1 MLLLLVAVMSLS
13 AGGIFV
19 HLLLDVMGM
28 AINPNSSLEQ
38 FKAPQ
43 YSICMNSGSNNYI
56 IGRLSLL

>member
-1 MLLLLVAVMSLS
+1 MQLLLVAVMSLS

-28 AINPNSSLEQ
+28 AINSNSSLEQ

-43 YSICMNSGSNNYI
+43 YSICMNGGSNNYI
-56 IGRLSLL
+56 IGRL